1 MQRCRPRTGP
11 PHKKDRRDKR
21 ERSAEI
27 IPKSKKKRL
36 PQPHLPNKTI
46 RMRLKHPT
54 DSPTR
59 SKSIIPRPINY
70 EAILQLIYASNIRY
84 SKIP

>member
-36 PQPHLPNKTI
+36 PQPHLPNKI
-46 RMRLKHPT
+46 VRMRLEHQT
-54 DSPTR
+54 DSSAR
-59 SKSIIPRPINY
+59 GESIIPRKVDH
-70 EAILQLIYASNIRY
+70 EEVLQLVYASNIRY
-84 SKIP
+84 